1 MLLEVKLPTPS
12 QRAID
17 RAVATLQRGGIIIFP
32 TDTGYAIGCDLFNK
46 KAIDRIYQIKRRD
59 KNHPLSFICADLKE
73 LSQFAV
79 VNNKAYRNMR
89 RLLPGPYTF
98 ILPATKMVPKLL
110 VSRRSSVGIRIPD
123 HPVAAALVEGLRH
136 PIIGT
141 SCTDEDGDALV
152 DPQEIQK
159 LMGKLVDLILDAGPV
174 ASEPST
180 VIDFNAPEPI
190 IVRVGKGDIS
200 DFQLTDE
207 T

>member
-1 MLLEVKLPTPS
+1 
-12 QRAID
+12 
-17 RAVATLQRGGIIIFP
+17 
-32 TDTGYAIGCDLFNK
+32 
-46 KAIDRIYQIKRRD
+46 
-59 KNHPLSFICADLKE
+59 
-73 LSQFAV
+73 
-79 VNNKAYRNMR
+79 
-89 RLLPGPYTF
+89 
-98 ILPATKMVPKLL
+98 MVPKLL

-200 DFQLTDE
+200 DFQLADE

>member
-12 QRAID
+12 QRVID
-17 RAVATLQRGGIIIFP
+17 RAVATLQRGGIIVFP

-46 KAIDRIYQIKRRD
+46 KAIDRIYQIKKRD

-79 VNNKAYRNMR
+79 VANKAYRSMR

-123 HPVAAALVEGLRH
+123 HAVASALVQGLRH

-141 SCTDEDGDALV
+141 SCTDSDGEALEH
-152 DPQEIQK
+152 PEKIQK
-159 LMGKLVDLILDAGPV
+159 LMGKMVDLILDAGPV

-180 VIDFNAPEPI
+180 VIDFNSPEPI

-200 DFQLTDE
+200 DFTFQDE
-207 T
+207 A